1 MYHFYNF
8 SVGFKEPQ
16 SKKLEI
22 KMFMELVSVSLGEK
36 KQLIITARN
45 NFRDLPGKPFNS
57 KMGKLKPRG
66 TG

>member
-22 KMFMELVSVSLGEK
+22 KMFMELVSVSLGKKKKTANHYGK
-36 KQLIITARN
+36 KQL
-45 NFRDLPGKPFNS
+45 
-57 KMGKLKPRG
+57 
-66 TG
+66 